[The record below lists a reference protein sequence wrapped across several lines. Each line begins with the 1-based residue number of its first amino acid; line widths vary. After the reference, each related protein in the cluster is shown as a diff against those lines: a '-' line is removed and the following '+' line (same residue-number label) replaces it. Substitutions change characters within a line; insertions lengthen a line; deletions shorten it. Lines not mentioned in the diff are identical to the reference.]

1 MALTGHGDVQISTFS
16 SSKAFL
22 QQWKRGVQADLLF
35 LDIQFDGE
43 MDGIELAKEIRL
55 TNDSVPIVFITNY
68 EAYWRDGYEVNA
80 LRYLSKPVSY
90 EAIAPCLDIAF
101 RRRQTSPQDFFVL
114 DEAGKRI
121 ALRFSEIVYLEAQ
134 SPYLVIRTTDDTL
147 RLRCR
152 FAHGQ
157 HVGGP
162 GQQFVILPEGIEA
175 VLQLAGGYRHA
186 SFAGKQYIFAQ
197 GKPLAAAKQRAL
209 GALAAPA
216 QRVDAAVG
224 GGQQRQHAVVFP
236 IIRMAQH
243 DGQRFDRWHL
253 ISSRWNGST

>member
-1 MALTGHGDVQISTFS
+1 MKIIICEDQAESRNAIAEKVREWMALTGHGDVQISTFS

-152 FAHGQ
+152 FAQAVYENQNPLFVQCHRSYYVNLLHIRRMTRTEITLSTGEVLPLSRNYADMLYRSFDDYYQ
-157 HVGGP
+157 GG
-162 GQQFVILPEGIEA
+162 VI
-175 VLQLAGGYRHA
+175 R
-186 SFAGKQYIFAQ
+186 
-197 GKPLAAAKQRAL
+197 
-209 GALAAPA
+209 
-216 QRVDAAVG
+216 
-224 GGQQRQHAVVFP
+224 
-236 IIRMAQH
+236 
-243 DGQRFDRWHL
+243 
-253 ISSRWNGST
+253 

>member
-1 MALTGHGDVQISTFS
+1 MKIIICEDQAESRNAIAEKVREWMALTGHGDVQISTFS

-35 LDIQFDGE
+35 LDIQFEGE

-101 RRRQTSPQDFFVL
+101 RRRQTAPQDFFVL

-152 FAHGQ
+152 FAQAVYENQNPLFVQCHRSYYVNLLHIRRMTRNEITLSTGEVLPLSRNYADMLYRSFDDYYQ
-157 HVGGP
+157 GG
-162 GQQFVILPEGIEA
+162 VI
-175 VLQLAGGYRHA
+175 R
-186 SFAGKQYIFAQ
+186 
-197 GKPLAAAKQRAL
+197 
-209 GALAAPA
+209 
-216 QRVDAAVG
+216 
-224 GGQQRQHAVVFP
+224 
-236 IIRMAQH
+236 
-243 DGQRFDRWHL
+243 
-253 ISSRWNGST
+253 

>member
-1 MALTGHGDVQISTFS
+1 MKIIICEDQAESRNAIAEKVREWMALTGHGDVQISTFS

-35 LDIQFDGE
+35 LDIQFESE

-101 RRRQTSPQDFFVL
+101 RRRQTAPQDFFVL

-134 SPYLVIRTTDDTL
+134 SPYVMIRTADKMLKRTIRVRKRFTEAMDGNENPLFVQGHRSYIVNLLHVRKLTRTEITL
-147 RLRCR
+147 ST
-152 FAHGQ
+152 GE
-157 HVGGP
+157 V
-162 GQQFVILPEGIEA
+162 LPLSKNCADQMFEA
-175 VLQLAGGYRHA
+175 
-186 SFAGKQYIFAQ
+186 F
-197 GKPLAAAKQRAL
+197 
-209 GALAAPA
+209 
-216 QRVDAAVG
+216 DAYYQG
-224 GGQQRQHAVVFP
+224 GG
-236 IIRMAQH
+236 
-243 DGQRFDRWHL
+243 L
-253 ISSRWNGST
+253 

>member
-1 MALTGHGDVQISTFS
+1 
-16 SSKAFL
+16 
-22 QQWKRGVQADLLF
+22 
-35 LDIQFDGE
+35 
-43 MDGIELAKEIRL
+43 
-55 TNDSVPIVFITNY
+55 VFITNY

-152 FAHGQ
+152 FAQAVYENQNPLFVQCHRSYYVNLLHIRRMTRTEITLSTGEVLPLSRNYADMLYRSFDDYYQ
-157 HVGGP
+157 GG
-162 GQQFVILPEGIEA
+162 VI
-175 VLQLAGGYRHA
+175 R
-186 SFAGKQYIFAQ
+186 
-197 GKPLAAAKQRAL
+197 
-209 GALAAPA
+209 
-216 QRVDAAVG
+216 
-224 GGQQRQHAVVFP
+224 
-236 IIRMAQH
+236 
-243 DGQRFDRWHL
+243 
-253 ISSRWNGST
+253 